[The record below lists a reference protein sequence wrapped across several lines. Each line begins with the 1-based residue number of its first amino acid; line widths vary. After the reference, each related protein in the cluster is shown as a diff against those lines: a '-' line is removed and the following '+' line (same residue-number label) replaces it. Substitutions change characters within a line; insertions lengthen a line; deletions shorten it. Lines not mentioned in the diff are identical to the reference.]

1 MSYIQKSPWVI
12 HFDGF
17 GCAGCSMEV
26 QSCFAPQH
34 DMEKLGIRMTDNPKH
49 ADVLLVTGAVNDN
62 NGKVLSEIYEQ
73 MLEPKTVV
81 AAGAC
86 ACSGGIFESLSNVLA
101 ADSVIPVN
109 IYIPGCA
116 VVPEAIAEGII
127 KSFDNIES
135 VSNQYD
141 EDLQDKGA
149 YTTSSDAEE
158 NADEKEKLPDG
169 NNEEE
174 EGK

>member
-34 DMEKLGIRMTDNPKH
+34 DMEKFGIKMTNNPKH
-49 ADVLLVTGAVNDN
+49 ADVLLVTGVIDDD
-62 NGKVLSEIYEQ
+62 NGKALNEIYEQ
-73 MLEPKTVV
+73 MLEPKAVV

-86 ACSGGIFESLSNVLA
+86 ACSGGIFEGLSNICA
-101 ADSVIPVN
+101 ADNIIPVD

-116 VVPEAIAEGII
+116 AVPEAICEGIV
-127 KSFDNIES
+127 KSFENIES
-135 VSNQYD
+135 VDNQYD
-141 EDLQDKGA
+141 EDKALQDESIDADKTNSGA
-149 YTTSSDAEE
+149 E
-158 NADEKEKLPDG
+158 NGKSPCGDEGK
-169 NNEEE
+169 EEE
-174 EGK
+174 